1 VDDEY
6 RDPCQEGDL
15 LSWIDGRTE
24 HKSRSTRTEVTT
36 ALSPMD
42 RGVRSMLRDV
52 IAEVKVWQLIEPSS
66 SQYQMQSSNAVQREN
81 GGKRTNEVRWL
92 ERQLPLLRRCILS
105 SKADE
110 LTGGQH
116 RGRGSRL

>member
-1 VDDEY
+1 
-6 RDPCQEGDL
+6 
-15 LSWIDGRTE
+15 
-24 HKSRSTRTEVTT
+24 
-36 ALSPMD
+36 MD

-116 RGRGSRL
+116 RGTQAEVQGCDERDQRERVYRTRRGLIIAMPCDYV